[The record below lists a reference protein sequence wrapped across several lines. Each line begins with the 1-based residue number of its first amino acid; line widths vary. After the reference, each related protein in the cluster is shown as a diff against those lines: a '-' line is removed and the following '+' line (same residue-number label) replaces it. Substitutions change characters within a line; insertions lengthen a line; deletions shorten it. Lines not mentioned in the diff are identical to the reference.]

1 MKINQRIRL
10 AIKGITGQN
19 LANSITGSVL
29 RNYSGQSDFRPTEQV
44 VGITYKAIDKIGMSL
59 SVYEPIV
66 VRKNG
71 DAFENH
77 PMYNLF
83 ENPNPNQTASDF
95 IHLYAMLTEIYGETF
110 WYMVRGESTK
120 RVKEIYLLNPA
131 SMELKIDSGE
141 LVGYV
146 LHKSNGE
153 QIPFELE
160 EIYHDKR
167 PNPFNNW
174 RGMSVLERAST
185 YVDTE
190 ITTSV
195 FTLNYMRNNASPS
208 GILSLPN
215 MDKET
220 FRQFASQ
227 WREGY
232 EGPENAGKTAFIR
245 GGEATFQAVG
255 ATLKDVDAKVT
266 REMAKDDVLMMLEV
280 PKPLLGM
287 TDGNG
292 FGRGNL
298 EALHYIFASE
308 KIEPM
313 MRRLDRIYYTILKT
327 YGGTDS
333 AYDVIHESPIPQDK
347 EFMLKSHTEGVNK
360 WLTVNEIR
368 QQQGLPP
375 IKGYDVMVSE
385 TNANA
390 TPVIESVDLPVR
402 KITLK
407 KQTKTDVAK
416 KLNDDQESFRK
427 KLVETNDIYEKKI
440 KREISKFANT
450 QLHNVIDRINATGK
464 SYEEWLFNVKDE
476 SQTLATALSPIIVD
490 LMVEQSADVANFI
503 SGELL
508 TITPEVRAT
517 VEQNILRIAGVYNQ
531 DTITALEA
539 TLSEGQTAGE
549 SLTKLK
555 KRVETTFQDAKGYR
569 AERIART
576 ESLRAS
582 NTTAE
587 MVYKANGY
595 NTVKWVNNP
604 DACDFCLT
612 VGESVKSIGQN
623 FYNVGDV
630 LTTGD
635 GQVMRIDY
643 SNIQTPP
650 LHPNC
655 KCTIVPEV

>member
-1 MKINQRIRL
+1 MKISQRIKS
-10 AIKGITGQN
+10 AFKGLSTQALN
-19 LANSITGSVL
+19 NSVAGSVL
-29 RNYSGQSDFRPTEQV
+29 RNYSSQSHFRPAEQV

-71 DAFENH
+71 DAVENH
-77 PMYNLF
+77 PLYNLF
-83 ENPNPNQTASDF
+83 ETPNPTQTASDF
-95 IHLYAMLTEIYGETF
+95 VHLYAMLTEIYGETF
-110 WYMVRGESTK
+110 WYMVRGESTN

-131 SMELKIDSGE
+131 SIE
-141 LVGYV
+141 LVVNNGEVTGYV
-146 LHKSNGE
+146 LHKANGT
-153 QIPFELE
+153 QIPFELD

-167 PNPFNNW
+167 PNPFNSL

-208 GILSLPN
+208 GILSLPS

-220 FRQFASQ
+220 FKQFASQ

-266 REMAKDDVLMMLEV
+266 RDMAKDDVLMMLEV
-280 PKPLLGM
+280 PKPLLGA

-298 EALHYIFASE
+298 EALHYIFSSE
-308 KIEPM
+308 KLEPM
-313 MRRLDRIYYTILKT
+313 MRRLDRVYYTIVKSFGL
-327 YGGTDS
+327 S
-333 AYDVIHESPIPQDK
+333 ENAYDVIHESPIPEDK

-375 IKGYDVMVSE
+375 IKGYDVFV
-385 TNANA
+385 
-390 TPVIESVDLPVR
+390 TPTPTVPVLNNVDLPVK
-402 KITLK
+402 KISLK
-407 KQTKTDVAK
+407 KIDKNETAK
-416 KLNDDQESFRK
+416 KLTDEQENFRAN
-427 KLVETNDIYEKKI
+427 LVETNEKYQK
-440 KREISKFANT
+440 KVKTTISKFANT
-450 QLHNVIDRINATGK
+450 QMNNIIDRINATGK
-464 SYEEWLFNVKDE
+464 SFDEWLFNIKDE
-476 SQTLATALSPIIVD
+476 SQTLATAVTPIIIE
-490 LMVEQSADVANFI
+490 LMVEQSADTAHFI

-508 TITPEVRAT
+508 TITNDMRIK
-517 VEQNILRIAGVYNQ
+517 VEQNILRIVGVYNQ
-531 DTITALEA
+531 DTITALES
-539 TLSEGQTAGE
+539 TLTEGQMSGE
-549 SLTKLK
+549 SLAKLK
-555 KRVETTFQDAKGYR
+555 KRVESVYTDAKGYR
-569 AERIART
+569 AERIAHT

-582 NTTAE
+582 NATAE
-587 MVYKANGY
+587 LVYKANGY
-595 NTVKWVNNP
+595 KSVKWVTNP
-604 DACDFCLT
+604 NACEFCQT
-612 VGESVKSIGQN
+612 MSNTVKSIGQS
-623 FYNVGDV
+623 FIAMGDT

-643 SNIQTPP
+643 SAIDTPP

-655 KCTIVPEV
+655 ACSIVPED